1 MIYTLRGKLTERTPS
16 FFVVECGGVGYKVT
30 AGERTI
36 ARLPKLDSDIFV
48 FTSLFIREEKQELF
62 GFLEEESLK
71 LFELLNTV
79 AGVGPRT
86 ALGVLDIDS
95 VPNIIAAIIEKRADL
110 LTRASGI
117 GKKTAERVILEL
129 QSKLHLSGAKGI
141 TKQADQN
148 REVEEILVNLGYARA
163 QIRNMIDNLPKD
175 AEGVELRLK
184 AALKELGRAAR

>member
-1 MIYTLRGKLTERTPS
+1 MIHTLRGKLTERTPT
-16 FFVVECGGVGYKVT
+16 FFVVECNGVGYKVT
-30 AGERTI
+30 AGERTLT
-36 ARLPKLDSDIFV
+36 RLPELGSEILV
-48 FTSLFIREEKQELF
+48 FTSLFIREERQDLF

-79 AGVGPRT
+79 GGVGPRT

-129 QSKLHLSGAKGI
+129 QSKLHLSGAEMI

-148 REVEEILVNLGYARA
+148 REVEEVLLNLGYARG
-163 QIRNMIDNLPKD
+163 QIRGVVDRLSKD
-175 AEGVELRLK
+175 VTGMEARLK
-184 AALKELGRAAR
+184 AALKELGRATR